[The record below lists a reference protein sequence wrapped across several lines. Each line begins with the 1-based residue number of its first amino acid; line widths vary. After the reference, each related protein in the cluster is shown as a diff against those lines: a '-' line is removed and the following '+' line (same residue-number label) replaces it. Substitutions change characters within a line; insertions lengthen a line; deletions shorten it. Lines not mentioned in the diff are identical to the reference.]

1 MGGVDGSTM
10 IYIHS
15 WSGGKDSTAAIIL
28 DHIHNLPPSKV
39 IFSEVMFDKKR
50 GISGE
55 SPEHIAW
62 MYDTAIPKLKKWG
75 YEVNVLRADK
85 DYFDLFNHVVT
96 KSKMPERNGKK
107 QGFLYVGNAG
117 GCAANSQL
125 KVKPINDCLKQFKGQ
140 EITHYIGIAI
150 DEPKRLAKLKEG
162 RTSLLA
168 RYGYTEQMAY
178 DLCKK
183 YGLLSPIYATQT
195 RGGCWFCPNARYSE
209 LAQTK
214 RCHPE
219 LWTELEKLSKVEDV
233 VCRGFKYGKT
243 FAEVDKK
250 IDEYIERQ
258 RLAALQIS
266 LFDKENRNGTRIS

>member
-1 MGGVDGSTM
+1 M
-10 IYIHS
+10 IYIHN

-28 DHIHNLPPSKV
+28 DHIHNLSPSKV
-39 IFSEVMFDKKR
+39 IFSEVMFDKER

-55 SPEHIAW
+55 NPEHIAW
-62 MYDTAIPKLKKWG
+62 MYDTAIPKLKEWG

-85 DYFDLFNHVVT
+85 DYLDLFYHVVT
-96 KSKMPERNGKK
+96 KSKTPEYNGKK
-107 QGFLYVGNAG
+107 RGFLYGG

-125 KVKPINDCLKQFKGQ
+125 KVKPINDYLKQFKGQ

-162 RTSLLA
+162 RVSLLA

-183 YGLLSPIYATQT
+183 YGLLSPIYATQK

-209 LAQTK
+209 FAQTK
-214 RCHPE
+214 LCHSE
-219 LWTELEKLSKVEDV
+219 LWTELEKLSKVENV

-250 IDEYIERQ
+250 VDEYIERQ
-258 RLAALQIS
+258 RIADLQMS
-266 LFDKENRNGTRIS
+266 LLNEEETK